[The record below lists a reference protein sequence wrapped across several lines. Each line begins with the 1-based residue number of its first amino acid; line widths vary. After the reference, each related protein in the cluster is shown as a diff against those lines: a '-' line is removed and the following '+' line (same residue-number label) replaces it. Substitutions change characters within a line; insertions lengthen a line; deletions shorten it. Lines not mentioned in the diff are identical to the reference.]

1 MNPESDPIPGAPM
14 RADALRNRSKILAA
28 ARDAYSD
35 GDAGASLDAIAQAA
49 GVGIGTLY
57 RHFPTREALVDA
69 LYATE
74 LDAVIAAAPSL
85 LEDYPADRALH
96 IWAGRYFQFVELKH
110 GMFETL
116 RSGWAAG
123 TIATPDT
130 RSRVTETIA
139 AFLSAGSS
147 AGVLRNDVDAKD
159 VTASLIGI
167 QLGHA
172 VAGDSP
178 AQRERL
184 LDLLLDGLA
193 TGAAHSQPQ
202 NPTV

>member
-1 MNPESDPIPGAPM
+1 M

-28 ARDAYSD
+28 AHDAYSD
-35 GDAGASLDAIAQAA
+35 GGAGASLDAIAQAA
-49 GVGIGTLY
+49 GVGIGTFY

-69 LYATE
+69 LYASE
-74 LDAVIAAAPSL
+74 LDAVIEAAPSL
-85 LEDYPADRALH
+85 LENHPADTALR
-96 IWAGRYFQFVELKH
+96 IWAGHYFHFVDLKQ
-110 GMFETL
+110 GMLETL

-130 RSRVTETIA
+130 RSRVTETIS

-147 AGVLRNDVDAKD
+147 AGVLRSDVDAKD

-167 QLGHA
+167 QLGTA

-184 LDLLLDGLA
+184 LDLLLDGL
-193 TGAAHSQPQ
+193 TVGARSQQQIP
-202 NPTV
+202 PR